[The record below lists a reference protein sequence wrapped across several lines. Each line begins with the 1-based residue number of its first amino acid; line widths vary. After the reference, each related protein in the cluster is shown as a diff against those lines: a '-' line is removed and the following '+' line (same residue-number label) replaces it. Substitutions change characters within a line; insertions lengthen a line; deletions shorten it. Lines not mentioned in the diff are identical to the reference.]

1 MIYNSKVR
9 CAFVYWDLFIKFIK
23 FINLLFIYLFNF
35 IIKNYIYLKRL
46 FKQLSYTV
54 NYKVT

>member
-46 FKQLSYTV
+46 FKQLSYTF
-54 NYKVT
+54 